1 MKFLFDFLP
10 VVFFF
15 IAYKFFG
22 DLPLAL
28 IDLGNQIPGVD
39 LDQSNAKH
47 AIIFAT
53 LVIIIATILQ
63 NILHWLTY
71 KKLEKMHLFSLGI
84 LLVFGSMTVV
94 SRDPDFI
101 KWKVSIF
108 NWFFATVLLGSLYI
122 GKKPLIERMMSHA
135 ITVPDNIWK
144 TLTYSWGA
152 FFIFIGVLNY
162 FVAFH
167 YAGVDDKNWVDFK
180 LFGILGL
187 TIAFMIIQGIY
198 LTKHAVVNE
207 DPEDTDTENT
217 KDKT

>member
-15 IAYKFFG
+15 LAYKFFG
-22 DLPLAL
+22 DLPPSL

-39 LDQSNAKH
+39 LQQSNPKH

-63 NILHWLTY
+63 NILHWFTY
-71 KKLEKMHLFSLGI
+71 KKLEKMHLISLVI
-84 LLVFGSMTVV
+84 LIVFGSITVV

-108 NWFFATVLLGSLYI
+108 NWFFASVLLGSLFI
-122 GKKPLIERMMSHA
+122 GKKTLIERMMSHA
-135 ITVPDNIWK
+135 VSVPKNVWK
-144 TLTYSWGA
+144 NLTYSWGA

-162 FVAFH
+162 IVAFH
-167 YAGVDDKNWVDFK
+167 YAGVDDVNWVNFK

-187 TIAFMIIQGIY
+187 TFAFMIAQGIY
-198 LTKHAVVNE
+198 LAKHATPVKDEDENE
-207 DPEDTDTENT
+207 SST
-217 KDKT
+217 

>member
-22 DLPLAL
+22 DLPPAL
-28 IDLGNQIPGVD
+28 IDFGNQIPGVD
-39 LDQSNAKH
+39 LDQANAKH

-53 LVIIIATILQ
+53 LVIIVATILQ

-71 KKLEKMHLFSLGI
+71 KKLEKMHLISLGI

-108 NWFFATVLLGSLYI
+108 NWFFATVLFGSLFI

-135 ITVPDNIWK
+135 ITVPGNIWK
-144 TLTYSWGA
+144 SLTYMWGG

-162 FVAFH
+162 IVAFH

-187 TIAFMIIQGIY
+187 TLVFMIAQGIY
-198 LTKHAVVNE
+198 LTKHAVIE
-207 DPEDTDTENT
+207 DET
-217 KDKT
+217 KMNKDDV

>member
-22 DLPLAL
+22 DLPPAL
-28 IDLGNQIPGVD
+28 IDFGNQIPGVD
-39 LDQSNAKH
+39 LDQTNAKH

-53 LVIIIATILQ
+53 LVIIVATILQ

-71 KKLEKMHLFSLGI
+71 KKLEKMHLISLGI

-101 KWKVSIF
+101 KWKVSVF
-108 NWFFATVLLGSLYI
+108 NWFFATVLLGSLFI

-144 TLTYSWGA
+144 SLTYMWGG

-162 FVAFH
+162 IVAFH

-187 TIAFMIIQGIY
+187 TLVFMVAQGIY
-198 LTKHAVVNE
+198 LAKHVVIEDEPETKTN
-207 DPEDTDTENT
+207 
-217 KDKT
+217 KDDV